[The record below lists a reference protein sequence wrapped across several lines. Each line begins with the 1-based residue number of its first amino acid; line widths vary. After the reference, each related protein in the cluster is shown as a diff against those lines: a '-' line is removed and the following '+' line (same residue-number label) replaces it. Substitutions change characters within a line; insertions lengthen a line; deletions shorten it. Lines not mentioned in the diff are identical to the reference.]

1 MKHIAIITLFV
12 FGFIGTASAGI
23 NHIWVQDED
32 IFAKVRTE
40 NFSAE
45 VYKMVDVEDSN
56 VCYIVTYGSK
66 VVPDISCV
74 HVATSTAR

>member
-12 FGFIGTASAGI
+12 FGFIGTASAAI
-23 NHIWVQDED
+23 NYIWVNDED

-40 NFSAE
+40 NFNAE
-45 VYKMVDVEDSN
+45 VYKMVDTDHNN

-66 VVPDISCV
+66 VIPDISCV
-74 HVATSTAR
+74 NVASSTVK